1 MGFFVLFRDGVL
13 SPVWIQSFKE
23 LSNFILSKIG
33 PFYPS
38 SYLLLPSFYP
48 KAYHCV
54 IWETEGTGQAL
65 QLTDEPSI
73 SKRKKYSRRVYRV
86 VGMSPDQP
94 WPRSQ
99 CSS

>member
-1 MGFFVLFRDGVL
+1 MVYYF
-13 SPVWIQSFKE
+13 
-23 LSNFILSKIG
+23 G

-48 KAYHCV
+48 KAYHYV

-86 VGMSPDQP
+86 VGMSSDQP